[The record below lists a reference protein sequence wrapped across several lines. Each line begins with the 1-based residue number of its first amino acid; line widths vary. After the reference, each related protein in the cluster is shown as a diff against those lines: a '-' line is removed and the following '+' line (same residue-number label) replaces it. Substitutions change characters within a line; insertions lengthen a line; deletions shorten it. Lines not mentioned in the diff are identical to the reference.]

1 MRVGYS
7 KKVLEYFR
15 NPKNIGRIDDASI
28 VATVGSVACG
38 DMIKLYLKIV
48 QDKIEKAT
56 FESYG
61 CAANIATSVAV
72 TELVKGKNLEE
83 AKKLSYK
90 DVENFL
96 DGLPRTKIHCAVLS
110 VEALKIAIL
119 KYELKMG
126 RIKLDESVVKR
137 LLHGV
142 LDPMSGKSII
152 NSDKFKDLR
161 VKDKNIEITLTNI
174 DDKALRE
181 DIENQIREVFR
192 DLDINLKINYE

>member
-15 NPKNIGRIDDASI
+15 NPKNIGRMDDASI

>member
-1 MRVGYS
+1 MRIGYS

-15 NPKNIGRIDDASI
+15 NPKNIGRMEDASV

-48 QDKIEKAT
+48 NDKIEKAT

-72 TELVKGKNLEE
+72 TELARGKRLDD
-83 AKKLSYK
+83 AKKISYK
-90 DVENFL
+90 DIEDFL
-96 DGLPRTKIHCAVLS
+96 EGLPRTKIHCAVLS

-119 KYELKMG
+119 KYEIKEG
-126 RIKLDESVVKR
+126 RVRFDENVAKR

-152 NSDKFKDLR
+152 SSDKFRGLK
-161 VKDKNIEITLTNI
+161 VKDKDVEIILSRI

-181 DIENQIREVFR
+181 DIENQIREAFK
-192 DLDINLKINYE
+192 DLDINLKIIYE